1 MSASGVFVELPCKAA
16 ELKATIR
23 RFCREHGCFDTA
35 IAVPAKHLG
44 KRAVRIFNPENGK
57 ENKSCKAKP

>member
-1 MSASGVFVELPCKAA
+1 MTSGVVVELPCNAA
-16 ELKATIR
+16 ELKAKIR

-35 IAVPAKHLG
+35 IAVPARHLG